1 MDIATRFALLGID
14 NAPGQESS
22 QEAPQATQRT
32 TKIRGVDFSHGDV
45 DAFPPTPGALGAFC
59 DAYGAGGKYAYSEYR
74 GHAVIREPLAAK
86 IAGFTGAPVDAAR
99 ELIVTPGTQAGL
111 FLALSSLV
119 APGDKVAIVEPD
131 YFANRKIVA
140 YLGGEA
146 VPVALEYE
154 ALGRPA
160 ELDLGQ
166 LEDAFSD
173 GAKVVL
179 FSNPNNPTGV
189 LYTEE
194 QIRSIVDLAERF
206 DAFVIVDQLYSRLI
220 YPGNTITHL
229 RACGINSDRCI
240 TLLGP
245 SKTESLSGFRTG
257 VAVGA
262 PKVIERMEKLL
273 AIVSLRTAGYNQAVL
288 DTWFA
293 EPEHWLTRRIG
304 DHQRIRDGL
313 VEIFAG
319 AGFLTRPT
327 EGGSYIFPKLP
338 PLRVSPS
345 EFVST
350 LRYGHGITVTPGT
363 EFSPH
368 HASNIRLNFSQDHD
382 SAIAAAHAIVSFAKE
397 LQL

>member
-1 MDIATRFALLGID
+1 MNIAARFASLGID
-14 NAPGQESS
+14 NAPGQES
-22 QEAPQATQRT
+22 ARDTAQAMRRT
-32 TKIRGVDFSHGDV
+32 ANPDGVDFSHGDV
-45 DAFPPTPGALGAFC
+45 GAFPPTPGALGAFS
-59 DAYGAGGKYAYSEYR
+59 DAYEAGAKYAYSEYR
-74 GHAVIREPLAAK
+74 GHAIIREPLAGK
-86 IAGFTGAPVDAAR
+86 IADFTKAPIDPAR

-119 APGDKVAIVEPD
+119 APGDKVVIVEPD

-146 VPVALEYE
+146 VPVTLSYNV
-154 ALGRPA
+154 LGQAA

-166 LEDAFSD
+166 LEAALSG
-173 GAKVVL
+173 GANIIL
-179 FSNPNNPTGV
+179 FSNPNNPTGA
-189 LYTEE
+189 LYTEG

-206 DAFVIVDQLYSRLI
+206 GAFIVVDELYSRLI

-229 RACGINSDRCI
+229 RACGVDPDRCI

-262 PKVIERMEKLL
+262 PSIIERMEKLL

-293 EPEHWLTRRIG
+293 EPEGWLTRRI
-304 DHQRIRDGL
+304 DEHRQIRDGL
-313 VEIFAG
+313 VEIFSA
-319 AGFLTRPT
+319 AGFLTRTT
-327 EGGSYIFPKLP
+327 EGGSYIFPTLP
-338 PLRVSPS
+338 PLRTSAA
-345 EFVST
+345 EFVAT
-350 LRYGHGITVTPGT
+350 LRHQYGIVVTPGT

-368 HASNIRLNFSQDHD
+368 HASSIRLNFSQDHD
-382 SAIAAAHAIVSFAKE
+382 NAIAAAHSIVTCAKDM
-397 LQL
+397 QP